1 MASLMQINEINATGP
16 IGNVIEILYKLMAFE
31 NVSGRHAHH
40 IIEYICSGFTLHSV
54 EVSLSFNKARQKAN
68 IFAKIGPHSEGDVVS
83 NGHTDVV
90 PVEARKW
97 ATYPFKLTGKDY
109 RLYGRGSVG
118 MKGFLT
124 CFLASV
130 SIFKSVNLKNPIHA
144 VWSYD
149 DETGV
154 LVCQIY

>member
-1 MASLMQINEINATGP
+1 MASLMQINETNATGP

-31 NVSGRHAHH
+31 NVSGRLVHH
-40 IIEYICSGFTLHSV
+40 IIEYICSCFTLHSV
-54 EVSLSFNKARQKAN
+54 EVSLSFNKAKQKAN
-68 IFAKIGPHSEGDVVS
+68 IFAKIGPHSEGGVVS

-90 PVEARKW
+90 PVEAQKW
-97 ATYPFKLTGKDY
+97 ATDPFKLRGKDY

-130 SIFKSVNLKNPIHA
+130 SIFKSVNLKNPIHVA
-144 VWSYD
+144 CSYD